1 MMYSINYIVKLTCYY
16 LQRLVLVYEVR
27 FGLLGSHL
35 DLTEYIKMTVPC
47 RLMQNLEVALP
58 MRKCPYARCLQSTCG
73 KELIFK

>member
-1 MMYSINYIVKLTCYY
+1 M
-16 LQRLVLVYEVR
+16 

-35 DLTEYIKMTVPC
+35 DLPEYIKMTVPC

-58 MRKCPYARCLQSTCG
+58 MRKCPYTKCLQSTCD